1 MIVVSDTSPLSNL
14 FTIGRLDLL
23 QLLYGKIIIPGAVMN
38 ELLELE
44 NRGIDLSPIKAAQWI
59 EIV

>member
-14 FTIGRLDLL
+14 FLIQKLDLL
-23 QLLYGKIIIPGAVMN
+23 QKLYRKVIIPLAVMN

-44 NRGIDLSPIKAAQWI
+44 KRGYDL
-59 EIV
+59 